1 MECRANGS
9 LVEQGVNGVYTPF
22 CFGWIEVPT
31 EIEVYVA
38 RAYGVYQFLWDRPP
52 GAEHEPVRGILY
64 EYIDGETLANVQIT
78 PKMAEGIR
86 TGLKGL
92 HDASLA
98 HGDIRASNII
108 VQNDQ
113 SKWLDLSVAKTIPHI
128 RISKQDLDSIQELER
143 KELEIGFAL
152 LSTVRLVPCSYLAG
166 NMKLTEL
173 VACESRS
180 VCCRSI
186 THRPTF
192 YQ

>member
-9 LVEQGVNGVYTPF
+9 LVDQGMNGVYTPF

-52 GAEHEPVRGILY
+52 GAEHERVRGILY

-78 PKMAEGIR
+78 PQMAEGIR
-86 TGLKGL
+86 AGLKGL

-108 VQNDQ
+108 VQSDQ

-128 RISKQDLDSIQELER
+128 RIMKQDLESIQVLER

-152 LSTVRLVPCSYLAG
+152 LSTVRLDPYPSLVKY
-166 NMKLTEL
+166 MKLTEL
-173 VACESRS
+173 VTCESRS
-180 VCCRSI
+180 LCCRSI
-186 THRPTF
+186 THRHIF